1 MLLLITIVGCSQ
13 ETTEKPKEK
22 ENREVK
28 EVSTNHNDTEEKVE
42 DIIWT
47 LPEIELTKSE
57 VVMYENEVG
66 SIGFYGY
73 RQNEEGTFDVVLK
86 YEEELTKADNTD
98 MQMKV
103 ILNDSNDFVLD
114 NDDRIEIRKF
124 DNVEYHIYKSEDNV
138 EGRKIARVDLSLFN
152 DIDGNFNEENMVTI
166 EIPQTEEV
174 VKLNGIEFN
183 QEEKKE
189 EAFVRENEEMKI
201 TIQSVAPMDISFK
214 TLQLVGNI
222 EFKKDIEGKPELTL
236 FQPEMGISEI
246 IELETNNEG
255 DTFYKGTT
263 VDFVQNIEL
272 AYPLGKNSI
281 HSINFTIGNELFAIN
296 QNTGEEMNE
305 GIMTNFEQENERYL
319 DKKTLEGFI
328 DASGTRVYDAIQLT
342 NPFFSHGV
350 GTDSFAEFEYV
361 VGGYD
366 SLSFQFGAA
375 QNESKTNQQYD
386 VYVYGDDFSFE
397 EGQIKPT
404 GEVLFSKQIK
414 SDTPLEEVSIDVSG
428 VKKVT
433 LFIDSNIPSG
443 DENEEER
450 YVPIIISEVRV
461 QR

>member
-1 MLLLITIVGCSQ
+1 MLITIVGCSQ
-13 ETTEKPKEK
+13 ETTENPKEK
-22 ENREVK
+22 EIKEVK
-28 EVSTNHNDTEEKVE
+28 EVSTSHNDTEEKVE
-42 DIIWT
+42 DMIWT
-47 LPEIELTKSE
+47 TSEMELTKSE
-57 VVMYENEVG
+57 VLMYENEVG
-66 SIGFYGY
+66 SVEFYGY

-86 YEEELTKADNTD
+86 HQGELTKADNTET
-98 MQMKV
+98 QMRV
-103 ILNDSNDFVLD
+103 ILSDSNDFILD
-114 NDDRIEIRKF
+114 DDDRIEIRKF
-124 DNVEYHIYKSEDNV
+124 DDIEYHIYKSEDNV
-138 EGRKIARVDLSLFN
+138 EGRKIVRVDLSLFN
-152 DIDGNFNEENMVTI
+152 DINGNFNEEDMETI
-166 EIPQTEEV
+166 EIPQTEKV

-189 EAFVRENEEMKI
+189 EAFIRENEDMKI
-201 TIQSVAPMDISFK
+201 TIQYVEPMDISFK

-222 EFKKDIEGKPELTL
+222 EFKKDIEGKPELIL

-246 IELETNNEG
+246 IELETDNKG

-263 VDFVQNIEL
+263 VDFVQNIDL

-305 GIMTNFEQENERYL
+305 AIITNFEQENKRHL

-328 DASGTRVYDAIQLT
+328 DSSGTRVYDAIQLT
-342 NPFFSHGV
+342 NPFSSHGV
-350 GTDSFAEFEYV
+350 GTDSFADFEYV

-366 SLSFQFGAA
+366 ELSFQLGAA
-375 QNESKTNQQYD
+375 QNESRTNQQYD

-397 EGQIKPT
+397 EGQTKPT

-414 SDTPLEEVSIDVSG
+414 SDTPLEEVSVDVSG
-428 VKKVT
+428 VKNT
-433 LFIDSNIPSG
+433 TIFIDSNIPSG

-450 YVPIIISEVRV
+450 YVPIIISDVKV